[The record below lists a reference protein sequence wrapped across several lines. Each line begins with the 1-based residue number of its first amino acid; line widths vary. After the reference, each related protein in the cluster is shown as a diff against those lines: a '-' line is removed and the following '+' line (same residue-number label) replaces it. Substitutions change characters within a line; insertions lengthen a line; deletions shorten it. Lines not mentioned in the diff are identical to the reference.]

1 MIDLRRVCAVAIALA
16 MLTAALAAQQPQQG
30 GQPAPQQGAQPAAP
44 PPAAVPVPG
53 TVTCPA
59 PAPPAKPPERSFIA
73 PMGMLLVPVSPTKVA
88 DFDKFLGYVRDALAK
103 TTDQTVRRQAQGW
116 KFFRVAEPG
125 PNGDV
130 IYAFVLDPA
139 VPCVDYALGPILYA
153 AIPDEAKVQEVMN
166 LYKNSVKSGGT
177 LINFVPVTP
186 NKEIPNPKPQIPNP
200 N

>member
-1 MIDLRRVCAVAIALA
+1 MINLRRACAVAMAA
-16 MLTAALAAQQPQQG
+16 TMLIVALAAQQP
-30 GQPAPQQGAQPAAP
+30 QPAPQQGAQPAAP
-44 PPAAVPVPG
+44 PPAALPVPG

-59 PAPPAKPPERSFIA
+59 PAPPAKAPERSFIA
-73 PMGMLLVPVSPTKVA
+73 PTGMLLVPVSSTKVA
-88 DFDKFLGYVRDALAK
+88 DFDKFLGYVRDALEK

-116 KFFRVAEPG
+116 KFFRAAEPG

-130 IYAFVLDPA
+130 IYAFLLDPA

-177 LINFVPVTP
+177 LLNFVPV
-186 NKEIPNPKPQIPNP
+186 IPTK
-200 N
+200 

>member
-1 MIDLRRVCAVAIALA
+1 VIDLRRVCAVAMALA
-16 MLTAALAAQQPQQG
+16 MITVALTAQQPQSP
-30 GQPAPQQGAQPAAP
+30 PAPQGAQPPAP

-59 PAPPAKPPERSFIA
+59 PPPPAKAPERSFIA
-73 PMGMLLVPVSPTKVA
+73 PMGMLLVPVSSTKVA

-116 KFFRVAEPG
+116 RFFRVAEPG

-130 IYAFVLDPA
+130 IYAFLLDPA

-177 LINFVPVTP
+177 LINFVPVTES
-186 NKEIPNPKPQIPNP
+186 K
-200 N
+200 